1 MPSQDS
7 WGAGGV
13 PGPLPRVLQSRAD
26 SSGLR
31 VCSLPGLPAGTLR
44 VPGQSCVP
52 AHGAVGKIMTV
63 IPALSKAR
71 GFHLASA

>member
-13 PGPLPRVLQSRAD
+13 PSPLPRVLQSRAD

-31 VCSLPGLPAGTLR
+31 VRSLPGLPAGTLP
-44 VPGQSCVP
+44 VPGQSCFP
-52 AHGAVGKIMTV
+52 AHGAAGNIMTA